1 MTYIFFFFYC
11 DGANTFSR
19 NCTQNCNF
27 WILIFFSRASDM
39 WSEKAMATNSSALAW
54 KIPWTEEPG
63 RLQSMGSQ
71 RVGYDWA
78 TSLSLF
84 TFMHWRR
91 KWQPTPVFLPGESQG
106 WGAWWAAVYRVTQ
119 SRTRLKQLSSSS
131 SSDRWYSTLFCDA
144 GQDSETELPVS
155 QLITVFQLLSC
166 VQLFVTPWTIAC
178 QVSLSF
184 IISQSLLM
192 SFESV
197 MTSNHLVLCHP
208 LLLLLSIFPSI
219 RVFFNES
226 TLGIRWP
233 KYWSFSFSIS
243 PSNEHWGLIFFRVDW
258 FDLFAVQGTPK
269 SLL

>member
-1 MTYIFFFFYC
+1 
-11 DGANTFSR
+11 
-19 NCTQNCNF
+19 
-27 WILIFFSRASDM
+27 
-39 WSEKAMATNSSALAW
+39 
-54 KIPWTEEPG
+54 
-63 RLQSMGSQ
+63 
-71 RVGYDWA
+71 
-78 TSLSLF
+78 
-84 TFMHWRR
+84 MHWRR

-192 SFESV
+192 SVESV
-197 MTSNHLVLCHP
+197 ITSNHLVLCHP

-243 PSNEHWGLIFFRVDW
+243 PSSEH
-258 FDLFAVQGTPK
+258 
-269 SLL
+269 